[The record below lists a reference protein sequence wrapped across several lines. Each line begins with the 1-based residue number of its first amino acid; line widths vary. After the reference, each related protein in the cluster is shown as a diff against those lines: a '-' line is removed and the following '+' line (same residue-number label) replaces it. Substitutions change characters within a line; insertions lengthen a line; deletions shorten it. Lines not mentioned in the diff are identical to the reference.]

1 VSKRVIVTGAASGI
15 GAASVAELR
24 RRGSQVVGLD
34 LNPSD
39 DVLACDV
46 GDQASVDAAVGQAV
60 ERLGGLDVLVNN
72 AGLGLP
78 QRSTLPP
85 GGDARAVI
93 EVNLLGPWRV
103 TAAAFPALRASHGR
117 VVNVCSGLAH
127 LAVPFAPA
135 YCMSKRGL
143 VAYSDSLRYEAGH
156 EIEVTSVYPG
166 YVRTPIHDASTE
178 QGFSLEGLVPAEPL
192 DKNAKAIARAVLGPP
207 VRDLATT
214 RMGTL
219 SYALARRT
227 PRRVLDRVV
236 MGRIGRQARSGKID
250 DSPLAG
256 EFARAMSA
264 RRR

>member
-1 VSKRVIVTGAASGI
+1 MSKRVIVTGAASGI
-15 GAASVAELR
+15 GAAGVAELR
-24 RRGSQVVGLD
+24 RQGARVVGLD
-34 LNPSD
+34 LKASGEE
-39 DVLACDV
+39 VLTCDV
-46 GDQASVDAAVGQAV
+46 SDQASVDAAVGQAV
-60 ERLGGLDVLVNN
+60 ERLGG
-72 AGLGLP
+72 
-78 QRSTLPP
+78 
-85 GGDARAVI
+85 
-93 EVNLLGPWRV
+93 
-103 TAAAFPALRASHGR
+103 
-117 VVNVCSGLAH
+117 SGLVH

-143 VAYSDSLRYEAGH
+143 AAYSDSLRYEAGH

-219 SYALARRT
+219 SYAVARRA
-227 PRRVLDRVV
+227 PRRVIDRVV
-236 MGRIGRQARSGKID
+236 MARIGRQARSGKID

-256 EFARAMSA
+256 EFARTISA
-264 RRR
+264 GVTRRR